1 MMKKKWKKM
10 IEKQE
15 RRGVSSVE
23 MWVMLEETVLN
34 SNKPVREIIVC
45 QVSKASVFLISF

>member
-1 MMKKKWKKM
+1 MMKKKLKKM

-15 RRGVSSVE
+15 RKGVSSVG

-45 QVSKASVFLISF
+45 RVS

>member
-1 MMKKKWKKM
+1 M

-23 MWVMLEETVLN
+23 TWVTLEEIVLN

-45 QVSKASVFLISF
+45 QVSKAAVFLISF